1 MDNLL
6 GTWLGQVGVGGI
18 FLILVLRMVL
28 DFVSKYEQ
36 RKAAAKSGGG
46 DIAAQ
51 RSATTGEHSIL
62 ERKLI
67 VLLKKVEIIEKQTD
81 DLHQWH
87 AKEDDDG
94 VKIWYVRRSLEDAM
108 MKLAESMDRQTQV
121 LAEVAREQRHV
132 VDGQKAVIERI
143 SKLTEDLPR
152 LRTPSQGG

>member
-36 RKAAAKSGGG
+36 RKAAKNSGG
-46 DIAAQ
+46 DVAAH

-62 ERKLI
+62 ERKLVVI
-67 VLLKKVEIIEKQTD
+67 IKKIEVIEKQTD
-81 DLHQWH
+81 DLYKWH

-94 VKIWYVRRSLEDAM
+94 VKVWYVRRSLEEAM
-108 MKLAESMDRQTQV
+108 MKLAESMDRQTTI

-132 VDGQKAVIERI
+132 VEGQKAVIDQI
-143 SKLTEDLPR
+143 SRLTEDLPR
-152 LRTPSQGG
+152 LRAPSQGG